1 MAVGGVVKTNQ
12 YLTFRLGGEVYALDV
27 GNAREIVEK
36 TAITAIPKT
45 PPWVRGVI
53 NLRGSVVPVLDLK
66 LKLNMGAT
74 ENTLSTC
81 VIIVEFLLEGELAVV
96 GILADSVVEVFD
108 LGTAKIE
115 PPPKFGTRLST
126 EYIRG
131 VGRRGEQLYI
141 VLDADRIFSDVEFE
155 EAQSLAD
162 QLTGAEAAPAAAGA
176 QA

>member
-81 VIIVEFLLEGELAVV
+81 VIIVEFLLEGELSVV

-141 VLDADRIFSDVEFE
+141 VLDADRIFSDFEFE
-155 EAQSLAD
+155 EAQSLAEQVPVMD
-162 QLTGAEAAPAAAGA
+162 AAPAAAGA
-176 QA
+176 QV